1 MGNFDLK
8 KYLIENR
15 DISKKVINEVDGEP
29 FDYEWGK
36 GVSVGGITPSSLTF
50 YFDKKLNK
58 LIYKYDNTSGI
69 LSSTDLKQ
77 LHDFLSQYI

>member
-1 MGNFDLK
+1 MSNFDLK

-15 DISKKVINEVDGEP
+15 DISKTRIHEADGEP

-58 LIYKYDNTSGI
+58 LVYRYNNTSGI

-77 LHDFLSQYI
+77 LYDFLGQYI